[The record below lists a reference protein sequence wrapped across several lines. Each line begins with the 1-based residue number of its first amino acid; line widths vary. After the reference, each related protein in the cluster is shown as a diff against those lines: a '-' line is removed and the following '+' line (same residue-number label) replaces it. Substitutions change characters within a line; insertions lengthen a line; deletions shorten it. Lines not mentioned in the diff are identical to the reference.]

1 MATPIPAK
9 AVLEFTP
16 RPRTLPRLVVVD
28 ADLPGA
34 EARFALVHEIARHRP
49 DLCLIALSAGPAPG
63 PGTLPEGVRFAAK
76 PLGPALARA
85 VWDALEHRPEGDG
98 RL

>member
-16 RPRTLPRLVVVD
+16 RPRTLPSSR
-28 ADLPGA
+28 GA
-34 EARFALVHEIARHRP
+34 PATNGPNEYGHPMLDIVFIAGG
-49 DLCLIALSAGPAPG
+49 LAFFSLIAGY
-63 PGTLPEGVRFAAK
+63 T
-76 PLGPALARA
+76 ALC
-85 VWDALEHRPEGDG
+85 E